1 MAHMPAYT
9 GFPLNTPN
17 TRRHF
22 MTTPYDSFNEW
33 FTRLPLKYR
42 QDLASEIAALLP
54 GMEVNPYHRKFL
66 DDFSAQLDGIRK
78 KGHREE
84 YGLILCLK
92 TLIDHIVNEKNQ
104 ANSGWEKEKAVQAGL
119 PGGLVLPNPVEDNS
133 QDSDPTL
140 KIAFDFDG
148 VLADDE
154 SERQFQKEGLQ
165 GFQKFEQEKAR
176 TPHAPGPLRNLFQKL
191 SAFQRLDYKLR
202 GQYDPYFNPAIR
214 ISVVT
219 ARGAQSE
226 ERLITTLKSFGMN
239 AAELFLL
246 DGLSKAPILEAIRP
260 HIFFDDQVRHLTA
273 VEAQIPSV
281 LVPFGIHNAK
291 R

>member
-92 TLIDHIVNEKNQ
+92 TLIDHIINEKNQ
-104 ANSGWEKEKAVQAGL
+104 ANSGWEKEKAELDEMARMTGSCSMATHASELAMQHSQWKTIGEMWQAL
-119 PGGLVLPNPVEDNS
+119 AS
-133 QDSDPTL
+133 HTL
-140 KIAFDFDG
+140 
-148 VLADDE
+148 
-154 SERQFQKEGLQ
+154 
-165 GFQKFEQEKAR
+165 
-176 TPHAPGPLRNLFQKL
+176 TPQAIENWRRSVSP
-191 SAFQRLDYKLR
+191 SAH
-202 GQYDPYFNPAIR
+202 
-214 ISVVT
+214 
-219 ARGAQSE
+219 
-226 ERLITTLKSFGMN
+226 
-239 AAELFLL
+239 
-246 DGLSKAPILEAIRP
+246 IL
-260 HIFFDDQVRHLTA
+260 
-273 VEAQIPSV
+273 
-281 LVPFGIHNAK
+281 
-291 R
+291 